1 MESRVGPGRSY
12 ELQVV
17 LVLSL
22 SFGLLGLDRFII
34 NPLFP
39 VIAKDLGLD
48 YKDIGLIS
56 AALALTWGVAAI
68 IMGRLADRVGTR
80 AVLFPAVLAFS
91 VLVGLTGL
99 AAGLGSLLLLRG
111 LMGLAEGTFVPACI
125 VATTRASKPSRVGL
139 NIGLQHMAAALFGLG
154 LAPLLATR
162 LLDVLPSWRWVF
174 AVVAVPGLV
183 AAYCLRQVLAPDPR
197 PERAAEA
204 ARPGR
209 WREVLRHRGV
219 VANALAMSCW
229 LASVTTLGALLPS
242 YLTDHLRLGLDQMGI
257 VLSGLG
263 LGGVVGMIVVPGL
276 GDRFGYKAVALA
288 AIALKLAALGLLI
301 AAPGDVGWLFA
312 LLFVTALAGSGVMA
326 TTVGPLTGRS
336 VAAPLQATA
345 TGIVV
350 GAGEI
355 IGGAFAPALAG
366 LLATKLGIAVV
377 PVFALATAAI
387 GFIALGLAVG
397 EPQRDGR
404 APALPS
410 A

>member
-1 MESRVGPGRSY
+1 MGSNAGLGRNY
-12 ELQVV
+12 EFKVV

-48 YKDIGLIS
+48 YKDIGLVA

-68 IMGRLADRVGTR
+68 VMGRLADRVGIR
-80 AVLFPAVLAFS
+80 AVLVPAVLAFS

-99 AAGLGSLLLLRG
+99 AAGLGSLILLRG

-125 VATTRASKPSRVGL
+125 VATTRASRPSRVGL

-154 LAPLLATR
+154 LAPVLATR
-162 LLDVLPSWRWVF
+162 LLDILPSWRWVF
-174 AVVAVPGLV
+174 ALVAVPGLV
-183 AAYCLRQVLAPDPR
+183 MAYCVRRVLAPDPR
-197 PERAAEA
+197 PEQPAEA

-242 YLTDHLRLGLDQMGI
+242 YLTDHLHLSLDQMGI
-257 VLSGLG
+257 VLAGLG

-288 AIALKLAALGLLI
+288 AIALKLAALALFI
-301 AAPGDVGWLFA
+301 AASSDVGWLFV

-336 VAAPLQATA
+336 VGAPLAATA

-350 GAGEI
+350 GTGEI

-366 LLATKLGIAVV
+366 LLATKLGIVVV

-387 GFIALGLAVG
+387 GFVALGLGVG
-397 EPQRDGR
+397 EPHAEQP

-410 A
+410 V